1 VSDVVEELIPLEDE
15 QEVLAAVVN
24 TNGRCDRC
32 HGRMMFD
39 AEGDSA
45 CFTCGNVVYRLP
57 PLPVGEGV
65 LRAPRRR
72 FHGGIDIS

>member
-1 VSDVVEELIPLEDE
+1 MDELVLVDDE
-15 QEVLAAVVN
+15 QEAPEAAVN
-24 TNGRCDRC
+24 RNGRCDRC

-57 PLPVGEGV
+57 PLTDADIIK
-65 LRAPRRR
+65 RAPRRR